1 MPLARRA
8 TSRFFTEL
16 RGRADTDSDAPTRS
30 SVWHRGRRGFDA
42 LGHQR
47 ESGVARPRTR
57 SGPVNERFVR
67 VQAGGPNAVNPS
79 LHDRPR
85 PGGALHARGGRA
97 LVLLHIFGRPDA
109 PAAGVLGR
117 FCALSQ
123 RHDAGRARFGGL
135 DDPAVLAKSPSC
147 LSCLWPKAQN
157 LGGPGAPPALGWLRR
172 FGSRQQAKMCG
183 TARAEPHGKSQNLHA
198 HLYPLRRFASH
209 DKRNE
214 RGRGSDKKRVY
225 ASRTLTRIPLTSRG
239 QSAMIE
245 SPCTGSLRWGLRRR
259 FGAGGLP
266 AKGRRIRG

>member
-30 SVWHRGRRGFDA
+30 SVWRRGRRGFDA

-85 PGGALHARGGRA
+85 PGGALHARGGACLRCSPHLRRTGHARRA
-97 LVLLHIFGRPDA
+97 CG
-109 PAAGVLGR
+109 GG
-117 FCALSQ
+117 FCALGQ
-123 RHDAGRARFGGL
+123 RHDAGGARFRGL
-135 DDPAVLAKSPSC
+135 DDPAVSAKSPSC

-157 LGGPGAPPALGWLRR
+157 LGGPGAAPPLLDAFNAPDLDR
-172 FGSRQQAKMCG
+172 S
-183 TARAEPHGKSQNLHA
+183 
-198 HLYPLRRFASH
+198 
-209 DKRNE
+209 
-214 RGRGSDKKRVY
+214 
-225 ASRTLTRIPLTSRG
+225 
-239 QSAMIE
+239 
-245 SPCTGSLRWGLRRR
+245 
-259 FGAGGLP
+259 
-266 AKGRRIRG
+266 